1 MQEAGLA
8 TYLVAWR
15 DDEPAGRC
23 TVLAA
28 SKYDR
33 VRQLLGVFPEM
44 NALEARPPVR
54 AQGRR

>member
-15 DDEPAGRC
+15 GDQPAGRC

-28 SKYDR
+28 SK
-33 VRQLLGVFPEM
+33 
-44 NALEARPPVR
+44 
-54 AQGRR
+54 